1 VRESSDLKV
10 ICLYLLEGKK
20 KKRLWYWTD
29 NGPLMKVKV
38 RIEVIEELRMSL

>member
-20 KKRLWYWTD
+20 KKKSYGI
-29 NGPLMKVKV
+29 GPTMVL
-38 RIEVIEELRMSL
+38 

>member
-20 KKRLWYWTD
+20 KKKAMVLDRQWSF
-29 NGPLMKVKV
+29 NESEG
-38 RIEVIEELRMSL
+38 